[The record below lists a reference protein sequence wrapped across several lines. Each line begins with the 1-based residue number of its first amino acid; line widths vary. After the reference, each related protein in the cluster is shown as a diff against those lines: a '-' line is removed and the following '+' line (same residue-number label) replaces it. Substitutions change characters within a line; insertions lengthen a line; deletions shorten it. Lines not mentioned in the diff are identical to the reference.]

1 MKVSHNI
8 PKIKPGLFNLLR
20 KLSSEKLIDWR
31 LCVVDKGYADV
42 S

>member
-8 PKIKPGLFNLLR
+8 FRIKPGLFNLLR
-20 KLSSEKLIDWR
+20 KLSSENLIDWQ
-31 LCVVDKGYADV
+31 LSVVDKGYADV